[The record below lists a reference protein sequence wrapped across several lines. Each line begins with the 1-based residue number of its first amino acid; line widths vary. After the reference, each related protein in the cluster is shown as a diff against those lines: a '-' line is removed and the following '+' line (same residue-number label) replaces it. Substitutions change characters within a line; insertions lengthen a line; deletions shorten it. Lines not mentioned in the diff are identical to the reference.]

1 MKLHKWKDLKA
12 ERFSADEIEK
22 IRLEALRELVESDLR
37 ALREAVGLTQ
47 EEIADRLQV
56 DQSQISR
63 VERQS
68 DTRVSLL
75 NPYVEALGGELKI
88 VATVRGKTV
97 QLPV

>member
-12 ERFSADEIEK
+12 ERFSVDEIEK
-22 IRLEALRELVESDLR
+22 IRVEALRELVESDLR
-37 ALREAVGLTQ
+37 ALREAADLTQ
-47 EEIADRLQV
+47 EEIAERLQI

-75 NPYVEALGGELKI
+75 KRYVEALGGELKI